1 MPTVIFNTEKVL
13 PSDKSFYFVPA
24 KVSMH
29 FLDPIYIKEDDTA
42 DSIKERVFEV
52 MEKFILEN
60 KSKWT

>member
-1 MPTVIFNTEKVL
+1 VL

-42 DSIKERVFEV
+42 DSIKQRVFEV